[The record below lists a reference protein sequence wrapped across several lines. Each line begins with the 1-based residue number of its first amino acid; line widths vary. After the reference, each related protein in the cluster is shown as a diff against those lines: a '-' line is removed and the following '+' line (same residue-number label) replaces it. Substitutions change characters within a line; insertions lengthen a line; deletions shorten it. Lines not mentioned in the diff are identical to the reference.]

1 MSGSVYALLP
11 QLASIMRTFNQL
23 GAQHTSRLLSQL
35 HQYGDL
41 TDGQV
46 GWMRLKAGAILT
58 TAFLSGATGIATGF
72 FPKGASNPTPTLD
85 PRLGANS
92 AVEDMFQT
100 IANKLTDNDFMRQA
114 LKAASKNIHEFGS
127 GANILFDMPTTEIE
141 AKRTIMTQVR
151 FQSAQDGQNSAQ
163 SAIDKANQLANSIIE
178 KKGRGA

>member
-11 QLASIMRTFNQL
+11 QLANIMRTFNQL

-41 TDGQV
+41 TDGQI

-58 TAFLSGATGIATGF
+58 TAFLSGATGIAAGF
-72 FPKGASNPTPTLD
+72 FPKGASSPTLNLESGSS
-85 PRLGANS
+85 PVEAMFNS
-92 AVEDMFQT
+92 
-100 IANKLTDNDFMRQA
+100 IANKLQDNEFMRTA
-114 LKAASKNIHEFGS
+114 LKAASKNIHEFGNGS
-127 GANILFDMPTTEIE
+127 NLLFDMPTTEIE

-163 SAIDKANQLANSIIE
+163 GAIDKANQLANSIIE